1 MDVVKFAE
9 AVAWPLASIIIA
21 LVFLLVTRM
30 IATKSGKMGVK
41 IKDWFSMEADT
52 SKQIVEA
59 VTNQAAAG
67 PIEAPDAATAGGDVL
82 VTNDGSTASLPS
94 VVADAPKEQADRPFS
109 RVIAA
114 TTLTDLESAFAD
126 FKSDDDVKKEI
137 DFWTSFFV
145 ERKKG
150 LGIAGTS
157 DELEALAIANP
168 TWIYPSLDLLRAA
181 VEAHDTDRA
190 LQLIEQLLARRTS
203 ENATSILPTVLHA
216 YFALYSPERAMQFYQ
231 EQIKYGL
238 TSSEKASLLSALAGN
253 LDKGADKF
261 AYRAASEM
269 ALVADPG
276 KKAEAFQLAY
286 SYGDDDKSWA
296 LSYNAYAETAH
307 KSDQYVW
314 SLNNRGVLLQ
324 GIDKSASVDFYERGL
339 DRGNAQAISNLA
351 RLLIEDGYIAV
362 GERLLDGIA
371 DPGDAAE
378 HVATTRAAAL
388 KARRK
393 TQKQLEEVATFAAAE
408 AQRYRAVIG
417 RALRALDAGVTLTNG
432 LFASED
438 GAFLVMLDAAGA
450 AVRSTV
456 GTILL
461 EGVLPMSSV
470 GSNGIIYTKGSGL
483 LGSIL
488 YVSIF
493 ATGRSEMTAVIWPAT
508 KSRNERMRFIE
519 LSHKANHE
527 ALSGGKL
534 PAVLIGNS

>member
-30 IATKSGKMGVK
+30 IVTRSGKMGLK

-59 VTNQAAAG
+59 ATIPAVAE
-67 PIEAPDAATAGGDVL
+67 PIEAPDTATAGGDVL
-82 VTNDGSTASLPS
+82 HTNDGSTASLLP
-94 VVADAPKEQADRPFS
+94 VVVDSPEEKINQPFS
-109 RVIAA
+109 RVMGA
-114 TTLTDLESAFAD
+114 TTLGDLEAAFAD
-126 FKSDDDVKKEI
+126 FKNEDGVEKDI

-145 ERKKG
+145 ERKKI

-157 DELEALAIANP
+157 DELEALANANP
-168 TWIYPSLDLLRAA
+168 SWIYPSLDLLRAA

-203 ENATSILPTVLHA
+203 DNATYILPTVLYA
-216 YFALYSPERAMQFYQ
+216 YFAVYSPERAMQFYR
-231 EQIKYGL
+231 EQNKYGL

-296 LSYNAYAETAH
+296 LSYNAYTEIGY
-307 KSDQYVW
+307 KSDHYVW

-324 GIDKSASVDFYERGL
+324 GIDKSASVDYYERGL
-339 DRGNAQAISNLA
+339 ERGNAQSISNLA
-351 RLLIEDGYIAV
+351 RHLIDDGYIAV
-362 GERLLDGIA
+362 GERLLDSIA

-378 HVATTRAAAL
+378 HIATTRAAAL

-393 TQKQLEEVATFAAAE
+393 MQKQLEEVATFAAAE

-438 GAFLVMLDAAGA
+438 GAFLVMLDGAGA

-470 GSNGIIYTKGSGL
+470 GFNGIIYTKGSGL

-493 ATGRSEMTAVIWPAT
+493 ATGQSELTAVIWPAN
-508 KSRNERMRFIE
+508 KSQNERLRFIE
-519 LSHKANHE
+519 LRRKTNSE
-527 ALSGGKL
+527 ALGGNNL
-534 PAVLIGNS
+534 PAALLGNS

>member
-1 MDVVKFAE
+1 MDIVKFAE

-30 IATKSGKMGVK
+30 IVTKSGKMGVK

-59 VTNQAAAG
+59 ATSQPVAE
-67 PIEAPDAATAGGDVL
+67 PIEARDAATAGGDVV
-82 VTNDGSTASLPS
+82 VTNDGSTASPPP
-94 VVADAPKEQADRPFS
+94 VVADDPKEQIDRPFS

-114 TTLTDLESAFAD
+114 TTLGDLESAFAD
-126 FKSDDDVKKEI
+126 FKNEDDVEKEL

-150 LGIAGTS
+150 LGIAGTP
-157 DELEALAIANP
+157 DELEALANANP

-203 ENATSILPTVLHA
+203 DNATYILPTVLYA
-216 YFALYSPERAMQFYQ
+216 YFALYSPERAVQFYK
-231 EQIKYGL
+231 EQNKYGL

-269 ALVADPG
+269 ALIADPG

-286 SYGDDDKSWA
+286 SYGEDDKTWA
-296 LSYNAYAETAH
+296 LSYNAYTETGY
-307 KSDQYVW
+307 KSDHYVW

-324 GIDKSASVDFYERGL
+324 GIDKSAAVDFYERGL
-339 DRGNAQAISNLA
+339 DRGNAQSISNLA

-393 TQKQLEEVATFAAAE
+393 MQKQLEEVATFAAAE

-417 RALRALDAGVTLTNG
+417 RALRALDAGVTLSNG

-438 GAFLVMLDAAGA
+438 GAFLVMLDGAGA
-450 AVRSTV
+450 AVRNTV

-461 EGVLPMSSV
+461 EGVLPMSAV
-470 GSNGIIYTKGSGL
+470 GSNGVIYTNGSGL

-488 YVSIF
+488 SVSIF
-493 ATGRSEMTAVIWPAT
+493 ATGRSEMTAVIWPAN
-508 KSRNERMRFIE
+508 KSQNERMRFIE
-519 LSHKANHE
+519 LRHKTNNE
-527 ALSGGKL
+527 ALSGNKL
-534 PAVLIGNS
+534 PAALLGNS

>member
-1 MDVVKFAE
+1 MDVVKLAE

-30 IATKSGKMGVK
+30 IVTKSGKMGVK

-52 SKQIVEA
+52 SKQIVET
-59 VTNQAAAG
+59 VTNQAAAER
-67 PIEAPDAATAGGDVL
+67 IEAPDAATAGGDVL
-82 VTNDGSTASLPS
+82 VVNDGSTASLPS
-94 VVADAPKEQADRPFS
+94 DVADAPEEQADRPFS

-126 FKSDDDVKKEI
+126 FKSEDDVKKEI

-150 LGIAGTS
+150 LGIPGTS
-157 DELEALAIANP
+157 DELEALANANP

-203 ENATSILPTVLHA
+203 ENATYILPTVLYA

-231 EQIKYGL
+231 EQNKYGL
-238 TSSEKASLLSALAGN
+238 TSSEKTSLLSALAGN

-261 AYRAASEM
+261 AYRTASEM

-296 LSYNAYAETAH
+296 LSYNAYAETGH

-456 GTILL
+456 GTISL

-508 KSRNERMRFIE
+508 KSQNERMRFIE
-519 LSHKANHE
+519 LSHKTNHE
-527 ALSGGKL
+527 AVNGNKL
-534 PAVLIGNS
+534 PAALIGNS